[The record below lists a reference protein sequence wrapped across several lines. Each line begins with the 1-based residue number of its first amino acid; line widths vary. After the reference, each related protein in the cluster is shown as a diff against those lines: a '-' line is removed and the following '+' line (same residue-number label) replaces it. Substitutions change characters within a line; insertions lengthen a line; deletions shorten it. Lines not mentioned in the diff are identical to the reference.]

1 MLSTVCYVA
10 KNSLTIA
17 AFMTAGAVIGSLAD
31 SGHPAEGNVRNDLP
45 STIGIFLGLGLWALI
60 N

>member
-1 MLSTVCYVA
+1 
-10 KNSLTIA
+10 
-17 AFMTAGAVIGSLAD
+17 MTAGAVIGSLAD